1 MEKTQIIKA
10 LEKAKE
16 NSQKRN
22 FRQTYDLIIN
32 LKGMD
37 MKKADYQIDAFISLP
52 HPRGKKTK
60 VCALIGPEL
69 EASAKNSCD
78 KHILADEFQNLQKKE
93 IKKLAEDFDFFVAQA
108 NIMAKIATSFG
119 RIFGPRGKMP
129 NPKAGCVVPPNANL
143 LPLYEKLQKT
153 IRVSSKT
160 APIIQCSIGAED
172 SAPEHLADNAL
183 TIYNSILHLLP
194 NEKNNI
200 KDVLVKLTMGK
211 PARIEDAKQELKKKR
226 KSK

>member
-1 MEKTQIIKA
+1 MEKNQIIKA

-37 MKKADYQIDAFISLP
+37 MKKADHQIDTFISLP
-52 HPRGKKTK
+52 HFRGKKTK

-78 KHILADEFQNLQKKE
+78 KYILADEFPKLQKKD
-93 IKKLAEDFDFFVAQA
+93 IKNLADEFDFFVAQA

-160 APIIQCSIGAED
+160 APIIQCGIGAED
-172 SAPEHLADNAL
+172 SSPEHLAENTL
-183 TIYNSILHLLP
+183 TVYNSILHLLP

-211 PARIEDAKQELKKKR
+211 PARIEDAKQELKKKK